1 MPVKRLVSGQVLL
14 LAPDDFF
21 CCGQQ
26 SAASLCF
33 PHSVF
38 FFFTLLYLF
47 LFSYSLF
54 SLPGGLSVRL
64 SCFSVLLPVHTQAIP
79 LSAGASPPSG
89 PGGLTRLYS

>member
-1 MPVKRLVSGQVLL
+1 MPVKRLVLDQVLL
-14 LAPDDFF
+14 LAASPGLFF
-21 CCGQQ
+21 CCGHQ

-54 SLPGGLSVRL
+54 PLPGGLSVGL
-64 SCFSVLLPVHTQAIP
+64 SCILVLLPVHRPFLCLLGP
-79 LSAGASPPSG
+79 LHPQDQEA
-89 PGGLTRLYS
+89 